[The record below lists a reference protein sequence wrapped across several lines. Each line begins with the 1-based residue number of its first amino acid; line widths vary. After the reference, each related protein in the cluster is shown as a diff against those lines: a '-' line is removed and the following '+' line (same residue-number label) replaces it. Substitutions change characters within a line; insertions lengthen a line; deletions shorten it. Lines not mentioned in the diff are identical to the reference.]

1 MRVWFGKWTRFLRR
15 RTQLQGYETERSEM
29 ERWKILHSAKDLK
42 QKRRNVK
49 RSAYVSG
56 SKTSQCEVLQSCE
69 PEFNFTGCEQKRLA
83 NIHSVNIR

>member
-1 MRVWFGKWTRFLRR
+1 MLL

-56 SKTSQCEVLQSCE
+56 SGCQSCE